1 MRILILMSFI
11 LLIAVA
17 CEKDSNDVPTEETTN
32 QTGE

>member
-1 MRILILMSFI
+1 MRILILMSFV

-17 CEKDSNDVPTEETTN
+17 CEKSPNDVPIEETTN